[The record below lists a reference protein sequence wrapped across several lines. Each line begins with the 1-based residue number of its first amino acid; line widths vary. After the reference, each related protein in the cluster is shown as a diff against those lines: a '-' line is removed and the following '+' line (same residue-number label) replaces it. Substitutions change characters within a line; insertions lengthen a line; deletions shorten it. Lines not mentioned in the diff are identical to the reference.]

1 MEEILAKDESEHGCL
16 VLHKIDLKE
25 FKILHCLTKKI
36 KKTMS
41 LHKEKMG
48 RAMFSK

>member
-1 MEEILAKDESEHGCL
+1 LGDCIRNQYDQKY
-16 VLHKIDLKE
+16 DLKE